1 MLFNY
6 LSLPLEIN
14 TTHKKKPS
22 LDKENLVK
30 DFKLPIQYLEDKYIV
45 SDIVSTDLELDS
57 CQNEKQKS
65 MYHYLFKPQHTF
77 AEKMIPEWKKY
88 YTTNIEYLND
98 TKSLLENMRTFKEKQ
113 YENPYALDCAKISEI
128 WGEMKHNGDFLNKYN
143 YIDLIRFIFQ
153 L

>member
-1 MLFNY
+1 MLFNCI
-6 LSLPLEIN
+6 SFPLEIN
-14 TTHKKKPS
+14 ATQKKKPS

-65 MYHYLFKPQHTF
+65 MYHYLFKPQHPF

-88 YTTNIEYLND
+88 YTTDIGYLND
-98 TKSLLENMRTFKEKQ
+98 TKFLLENMRTFKEKQ
-113 YENPYALDCAKISEI
+113 SENPYAMDCAKISEI

-143 YIDLIRFIFQ
+143 YIDWDILK
-153 L
+153 